1 MVRRAAQFGSLEDQ
15 GDRVEMEIPTPR
27 GKKLRGEGGVVVR
40 NVGTLEELG
49 IKSEILC
56 RGPTPYISR

>member
-1 MVRRAAQFGSLEDQ
+1 MRRAAQFGSLEDQ

-27 GKKLRGEGGVVVR
+27 AKKLRGRGGW
-40 NVGTLEELG
+40 NVGTLKELG

-56 RGPTPYISR
+56 RGPTPHISR